1 MKNQQW
7 QLGPET
13 LIVSRNKKEGNR
25 GGEEEEKRLQG
36 SSTLVIKQLVNLQ
49 VKEIRKTNLGW
60 RQAKMAVSLYS
71 HGEAITNHPPLY
83 EWTGR
88 GRGGKKDV

>member
-36 SSTLVIKQLVNLQ
+36 SCTLVIKQLVNLQ
-49 VKEIRKTNLGW
+49 VKRN
-60 RQAKMAVSLYS
+60 
-71 HGEAITNHPPLY
+71 
-83 EWTGR
+83 
-88 GRGGKKDV
+88 